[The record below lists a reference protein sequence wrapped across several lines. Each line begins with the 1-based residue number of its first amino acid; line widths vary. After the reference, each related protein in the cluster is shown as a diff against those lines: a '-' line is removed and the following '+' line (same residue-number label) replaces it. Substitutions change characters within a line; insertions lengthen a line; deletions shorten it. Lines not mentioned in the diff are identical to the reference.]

1 MQENPLNKDDTVD
14 IMDIIEVIVIDYTY
28 VEFGFDR
35 EAVKA
40 AEKKLAIDQD
50 PDLVVYLN
58 TLCGFTKD
66 NFLKIQKIY
75 MIYNNVLTYFI

>member
-1 MQENPLNKDDTVD
+1 
-14 IMDIIEVIVIDYTY
+14 MDIIEVIVIDYTY

-58 TLCGFTKD
+58 KLSGFTKD
-66 NFLKIQKIY
+66 NFLKI
-75 MIYNNVLTYFI
+75 